1 MKKTCK
7 GVKLGLVQRTVVCMG
22 SAVQWAKR
30 QGRQVRLEMCD
41 VNFRLGIQTWIKME
55 RETKVL

>member
-1 MKKTCK
+1 MKETCK

-55 RETKVL
+55 RD